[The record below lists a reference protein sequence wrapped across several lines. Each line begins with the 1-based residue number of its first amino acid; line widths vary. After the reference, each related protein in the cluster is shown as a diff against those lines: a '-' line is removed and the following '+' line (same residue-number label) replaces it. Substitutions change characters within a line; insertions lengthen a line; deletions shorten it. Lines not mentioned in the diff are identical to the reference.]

1 MPESKLTIN
10 ADSKPGDGRPLVAEI
25 IVVGNELASADMT
38 GRRFLTESL
47 FNLGIKLERVSI
59 VGSEEHGLE
68 DAINKAIEVKD
79 INLLIVAGGL
89 GGGRA
94 EITSKVAARV
104 TGKRLVVS
112 NEILSHIK
120 TTMHAAGRE
129 MTPSDERSA
138 LIPQKAEP
146 LKNPTGPTCGYLLR
160 QGGKILVFIPGGNE
174 DIRAITKEALL
185 PLLYDEIPDEH
196 TAVGRVFHSFGLSE
210 SVINDLLSPALGR
223 IEDLEMDIAALVDEV
238 RVRLTL
244 KGKGAAGKLEDASL
258 IVKETIGEQIFAEDD
273 GTMEETVGNLLKLR
287 GESLSLAESCTGG
300 GIGRKI
306 TNVPGCSD
314 YFEMGLIAYSNEAK
328 TKLLGV
334 QPSVIDAHGAV
345 SSRVAIDMAV
355 GAKRMGRTS
364 IGLSVT
370 GIAGPG
376 GGSKEKPVGTV
387 FFGLSMD
394 KDDSFEEH
402 HFDGSREDIRRLS
415 MQAALDLLRRKLIRS

>member
-1 MPESKLTIN
+1 MPDSELTTN
-10 ADSKPGDGRPLVAEI
+10 LDNKPGDGKELLAEI
-25 IVVGNELASADMT
+25 IVAGDETSSADT
-38 GRRFLTESL
+38 SGRRFLTESL

-59 VGSEEHGLE
+59 VGGEEHALE
-68 DAINKAIEVKD
+68 CAINKAIESEH
-79 INLLIVAGGL
+79 IRLLIVVSGPGC
-89 GGGRA
+89 GRH

-120 TTMHAAGRE
+120 STMHVAGRE

-146 LKNPTGPTCGYLLR
+146 LKNPSGPACGYILR
-160 QGGKILVFIPGGNE
+160 QGGKILVFIPGGSE

-185 PLLYDEIPDEH
+185 PLLYDDLPCEH
-196 TAVGRVFHSFGLSE
+196 MAACRVFHSFGLSE
-210 SVINDLLSPALGR
+210 AAISDLLAQTLGK
-223 IEDLEMDIAALVDEV
+223 IEDLEMNIVSLVDEV
-238 RVRLTL
+238 RVRLTAQ
-244 KGKGAAGKLEDASL
+244 GKRAAANLEDASL
-258 IVKETIGEQIFAEDD
+258 IVRETIGERIFAEDD
-273 GTMEETVGNLLKLR
+273 GTMEETIGDLLKLR
-287 GESLSLAESCTGG
+287 GDSLSLAESCTGG

-387 FFGLSMD
+387 FFGLSLD
-394 KDDSFEEH
+394 NDDSFEEH

>member
-1 MPESKLTIN
+1 MPDSELTIKV
-10 ADSKPGDGRPLVAEI
+10 DSKALVAEI
-25 IVVGNELASADMT
+25 IVVGNELASADMA

-47 FNLGIKLERVSI
+47 FNLGIKVERVSI
-59 VGSEEHGLE
+59 VGGEEHGLE
-68 DAINKAIEVKD
+68 AAIDKAIEGKN

-89 GGGRA
+89 GGGDN

-120 TTMHAAGRE
+120 ATMHAAGKK

-146 LKNPTGPTCGYLLR
+146 LKNPTGPSCGYVLR
-160 QGGKILVFIPGGNE
+160 QGGKMLVFMPGGNE
-174 DIRAITKEALL
+174 DIRAMTKEALL
-185 PLLYDEIPDEH
+185 PLLYNEIPDEH
-196 TAVGRVFHSFGLSE
+196 TAVGRAFHSFGLSV
-210 SVINDLLSPALGR
+210 SAMNDLLRPALSK
-223 IEDLEMDIAALVDEV
+223 IEGLEMDIAALVDEV
-238 RVRLTL
+238 TVRLTV

-258 IVKETIGEQIFAEDD
+258 VVRERIGQQIFAEDD
-273 GTMEETVGNLLKLR
+273 GTMEETVGDLLKLR
-287 GESLSLAESCTGG
+287 GDSLSLAESCTGG

-306 TNVPGCSD
+306 TNVPGSSD

-334 QPSVIDAHGAV
+334 QPSVINEHGAV
-345 SSRVAIDMAV
+345 SSRVALEMAV

-376 GGSKEKPVGTV
+376 GGSEEKPVGTV

-394 KDDSFEEH
+394 NNDTFEEH
-402 HFDGSREDIRRLS
+402 HFDGSREDVRMLS
-415 MQAALDLLRRKLIRS
+415 IQAALDLLRRKLVSS

>member
-1 MPESKLTIN
+1 MN
-10 ADSKPGDGRPLVAEI
+10 ADNKPLVAEI
-25 IVVGNELASADMT
+25 IVVGNELASTDMA

-47 FNLGIKLERVSI
+47 FNLGIKLERVLM
-59 VGSEEHGLE
+59 VGGEEHALE
-68 DAINKAIEVKD
+68 DAINKAIELNNV
-79 INLLIVAGGL
+79 NLLIVAGGL
-89 GGGRA
+89 GAGSG

-104 TGKRLVVS
+104 CGRRLVVS
-112 NEILSHIK
+112 NEILTHIK
-120 TTMHAAGRE
+120 ATMHGAGRK

-146 LKNPTGPTCGYLLR
+146 LKNPTGPTCGYVLR
-160 QGGKILVFIPGGNE
+160 QSGKIFVFLPGGNE
-174 DIRAITKEALL
+174 DIRAMTKETLL
-185 PLLYDEIPDEH
+185 PLLYDEMPDEH
-196 TAVGRVFHSFGLSE
+196 TAVGRAFHSFGLSVPE
-210 SVINDLLSPALGR
+210 LKDLLSPALGK
-223 IEDLEMDIAALVDEV
+223 IEGLEMDIVTLVDEV
-238 RVRLTL
+238 TVRLTV

-258 IVKETIGEQIFAEDD
+258 IVRERIGQQIFAEDD
-273 GTMEETVGNLLKLR
+273 GTMEETIGSLLKLR

-334 QPSVIDAHGAV
+334 QPSVIDEHGAV

-376 GGSKEKPVGTV
+376 GGSEEKPVGTV
-387 FFGLSMD
+387 FFGLSMEN
-394 KDDSFEEH
+394 DDSFEEH

-415 MQAALDLLRRKLIRS
+415 MQAALDLLRRKLISS